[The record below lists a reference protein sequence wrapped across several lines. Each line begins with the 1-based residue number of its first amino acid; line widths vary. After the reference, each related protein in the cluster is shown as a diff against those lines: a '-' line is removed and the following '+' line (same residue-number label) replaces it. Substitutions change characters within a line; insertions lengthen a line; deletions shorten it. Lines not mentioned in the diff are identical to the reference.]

1 MQRRGI
7 GGWEAKLDS
16 LQGKVVLVTGAG
28 KGAGRALAEFFVG
41 RGARVVAVD
50 LTPINLDETAAHI
63 RASGGLVK
71 TFLVDIA
78 RKLPVQGMLT
88 QVLDEWQTIDILVNC
103 AEVEPER
110 LLLEMDEWDWA
121 RTLDVNLTGAFLLTQ
136 STGRIMKEKGGGILV
151 HVSEPIMNKP
161 GKAAY
166 LASKAGLEKLVT
178 CAAEEFQPWNIQ
190 VHLAHSVEEVKELFS
205 A

>member
-7 GGWEAKLDS
+7 SGGEVKLQS

-28 KGAGRALAEFFVG
+28 KGAGRTMAEFFAG
-41 RGARVVAVD
+41 RGAHVAAVD

-78 RKLPVQGMLT
+78 RKLPVQGMLN
-88 QVLDEWQTIDILVNC
+88 QVLDEWQTFDILVNC

-110 LLLEMDEWDWA
+110 LLLEMDEWD
-121 RTLDVNLTGAFLLTQ
+121 
-136 STGRIMKEKGGGILV
+136 
-151 HVSEPIMNKP
+151 
-161 GKAAY
+161 
-166 LASKAGLEKLVT
+166 
-178 CAAEEFQPWNIQ
+178 
-190 VHLAHSVEEVKELFS
+190 
-205 A
+205 

>member
-1 MQRRGI
+1 MH
-7 GGWEAKLDS
+7 S

-28 KGAGRALAEFFVG
+28 KGAGRCMAEFFAG
-41 RGARVVAVD
+41 RGARVAAVD
-50 LTPINLDETAAHI
+50 LTPINLDETVAQI
-63 RASGGLVK
+63 KSSGGKVK
-71 TFLVDIA
+71 ALLVDIA
-78 RKLPVQGMLT
+78 RKLPVQGMLN
-88 QVLDEWQTIDILVNC
+88 QVLDEWKTIDILVNC

-110 LLLEMDEWDWA
+110 SLLEMDEWDWA

-136 STGRIMKEKGGGILV
+136 SAGRIMKEKSEGIMV
-151 HVSEPIMNKP
+151 HVSEPIMNKS

-190 VHLAHSVEEVKELFS
+190 VHLAHSVEEAMELFP